1 MAVRCIFGSVTWN
14 VTEVATRT
22 TKRVAI
28 TTEMTPGHGI
38 RASCSLDTL
47 PKPEGRF
54 EAARFRL
61 SQDVRVLSVPCLPH
75 LFSSVPN
82 TCGTHASSQFAR
94 LVRSTSSLSSKS
106 TRTIVR
112 FHSTCSFLSR
122 CPSAE
127 CLLPQSTH
135 GSRAVPSD
143 YENEPHSAL
152 PLHPVDFDPHD
163 MPSPFSDSPPHS
175 LSRRAKVCSIIR
187 LLSLA
192 DLPLSSMASFHAH
205 PPTHVPAPMAIF
217 VPLTRAPMTYT
228 MPPQHPLP
236 SPPTLTCPPRTL

>member
-1 MAVRCIFGSVTWN
+1 
-14 VTEVATRT
+14 
-22 TKRVAI
+22 
-28 TTEMTPGHGI
+28 MTPGHGI

-192 DLPLSSMASFHAH
+192 YPSPLVLWLPFTLILPLTFPLQWRYSS
-205 PPTHVPAPMAIF
+205 
-217 VPLTRAPMTYT
+217 L
-228 MPPQHPLP
+228 
-236 SPPTLTCPPRTL
+236 